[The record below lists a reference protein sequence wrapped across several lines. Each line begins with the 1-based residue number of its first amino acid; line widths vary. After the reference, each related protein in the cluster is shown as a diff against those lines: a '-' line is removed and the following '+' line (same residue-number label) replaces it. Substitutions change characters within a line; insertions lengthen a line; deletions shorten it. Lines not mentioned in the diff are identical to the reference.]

1 MSPRPRSEVRC
12 VRSMPPTLI
21 ATLIATQIAA
31 LFDQHKAPSWSGLLY
46 YDYLQ
51 VRTFN
56 LNDALEIGKTGPESL
71 TLDPT
76 FW

>member
-1 MSPRPRSEVRC
+1 
-12 VRSMPPTLI
+12 MPP
-21 ATLIATQIAA
+21 TLIATQIAA

-76 FW
+76 LW